1 MSTSDTEQFHGSD
14 LEKIEKVFHIKKEEI
29 VSFSANVNP
38 LGISPALRTVLAEN
52 IDSIATYPE
61 RDYETLK
68 SSISEYTGAEPKDI
82 MVGNGTTE
90 LISLFIDI
98 VSPKKALILGPTY
111 SEYERSISL
120 VGGRTSYYPLKEEND
135 FRLDIDDF
143 CRKITS
149 DLDLIIICNPNN
161 PTSSIIDRDEMRKIL
176 DCCKEN
182 SVFVMVDETYIEF
195 TENYKKYTAIPL
207 CSIYNNII
215 VLRSTSK
222 FFACPGLRLGYA
234 ISGNEDLYSRIMRY
248 KNPWMIHSL
257 AVVAGNYM
265 FRDREYIDEVYS
277 LVDSER
283 KRMYEKYSS
292 CGIFKVYKPYANFML
307 LKILPEELSSAGL
320 FERAI
325 HEKMMIRDCSSFP
338 FLSDRFIRICFMNP
352 KDNDRLFECL
362 TRWSAKALVLQK
374 TPGGYQVFQNIVN

>member
-1 MSTSDTEQFHGSD
+1 MKKQAFHGSD
-14 LEKIEKVFHIKKEEI
+14 LEKIEKAYHIKKEEI

-38 LGISPALRTVLAEN
+38 LGISPSLRTILSEN
-52 IDSIATYPE
+52 IDSISTYPE
-61 RDYETLK
+61 RDYDTLK
-68 SSISEYTGAEPKDI
+68 HSISEYTSADPKDI

-98 VSPKKALILGPTY
+98 VSPKKALVLGPTY
-111 SEYERSISL
+111 SEYERSVSL
-120 VGGRTSYYPLKEEND
+120 SGGKTSYYPLREEND
-135 FRLDIDDF
+135 FHLDLDDF
-143 CRKITS
+143 CSKITS

-161 PTSSIIDRDEMRKIL
+161 PTSSIINRKEMRHIL
-176 DCCKEN
+176 DCCKEH
-182 SVFVMVDETYIEF
+182 SVYVMVDETYIEF
-195 TENYKKYTAIPL
+195 VEDYKSYTAIPL

-222 FFACPGLRLGYA
+222 FYACPGLRLGYA

-265 FRDREYIDEVYS
+265 FSDKEYIDNVFS

-307 LKILPEELSSAGL
+307 LKILPENLKSDLL
-320 FERAI
+320 FDRAI

-338 FLSDRFIRICFMNP
+338 FLSDRFIRLCFMNP

-362 TRWSAKALVLQK
+362 TSK
-374 TPGGYQVFQNIVN
+374 